1 MGLCIMFD
9 VIIQKYVVQ
18 SLDLRERF
26 VKNLLDIRERLL
38 SPFHDGCKYLHT
50 SCFSFKGK
58 IQPLVGLLVLR
69 EGLLTNIQFERI
81 MFNSPLVFKGKV
93 TFNLLRLRKGSE
105 VF

>member
-1 MGLCIMFD
+1 MSADICS
-9 VIIQKYVVQ
+9 QVV
-18 SLDLRERF
+18 LVF
-26 VKNLLDIRERLL
+26 
-38 SPFHDGCKYLHT
+38 
-50 SCFSFKGK
+50 GK